1 MIKFVWCLGHHGS
14 GRFEETDHQREWKCL
29 DCGAV
34 MEKTGIELDQEK
46 DWKLVQG
53 MKMIH
58 KHEPGP
64 WQLGD
69 SEYDP
74 KGFRKI
80 FGGAHG
86 MHNIGQVINRKSRR
100 EEDYAN
106 ALLITAAPELLAS
119 LKEVFNQLLW
129 KSPEKRRAEAA
140 INKAQGVI
148 DDPN

>member
-1 MIKFVWCLGHHGS
+1 M
-14 GRFEETDHQREWKCL
+14 TQ
-29 DCGAV
+29 
-34 MEKTGIELDQEK
+34 
-46 DWKLVQG
+46 
-53 MKMIH
+53 

-64 WQLGD
+64 WKLGD

-86 MHNIGQVINRKSRR
+86 MHNIGQVINRKFRR

-119 LKEVFNQLLW
+119 LKEMLNRWHAGDPSMNPPV
-129 KSPEKRRAEAA
+129 PEQTIREEVMRAKIAIHKAEGVRRMNEA
-140 INKAQGVI
+140 NF
-148 DDPN
+148 